1 MKQLISDAKELDR
14 YELIGANASPYSRKL
29 LAVLRYRRLPYTWRV
44 QDPATLPSDVAGQL
58 RLMPM
63 LRMSDGK
70 RFECDS
76 TPLAHMLE
84 ARHPKVRSI
93 IPDDPAAAF
102 LCHLIED
109 YADEWCTKMMYY
121 FRWSD
126 AEAARICARWVIR
139 DLRPEL
145 HGAELAAAQS
155 AFFQRQRDR
164 REMVGCAPE
173 NGPLIEAHFGE
184 LLRTLNLLGG
194 PDRYLFG
201 TRPSLADFALY
212 GQLFQLTLDSWP
224 QAVVRR
230 DAPLVENWVCRLD
243 DASGVDGEWDAL
255 DGGAS
260 YAARMATLRMIG
272 RGYLPFLV
280 KNAVAITAGEQTV
293 ELEIDHHLYS
303 QPAFKYQAKC
313 FDQIAQHWSVLA
325 ESDRSRLSPLLS
337 ETGCLPYLKGD
348 WREKAIAKTIPDRHS
363 VSRASVIANE
373 AQNTVREDRQE
384 QKS

>member
-1 MKQLISDAKELDR
+1 MKQSKRDSKHTDR
-14 YELIGANASPYSRKL
+14 YELVGANASPYSRKV
-29 LAVLRYRRLPYTWRV
+29 LAILRYRRLPHFWRI

-63 LRMSDGK
+63 LRVPNDD

-84 ARHPKVRSI
+84 ARHPHQRSI

-121 FRWSD
+121 FRWAD
-126 AEAARICARWVIR
+126 AEAARSCASWVTR
-139 DLRPEL
+139 DLQPEL
-145 HGAELAAAQS
+145 RGPELASAER
-155 AFFQRQRDR
+155 AFFQRQCSR

-201 TRPSLADFALY
+201 TRPSLGDFALY

-224 QAVVRR
+224 QSVVRR
-230 DAPLVENWVCRLD
+230 DAPLVENWVYRLD
-243 DASGVDGEWDAL
+243 DASGVEGVWDPI

-260 YAARMATLRMIG
+260 YAARMATLGMIG
-272 RGYLPFLV
+272 RVYLPFLV
-280 KNAVAITAGEQTV
+280 KNATAIAASEQTV
-293 ELEIDHHLYS
+293 SLEIDGRTYS

-313 FDQIAQHWSVLA
+313 FREIVEQWNALSEA
-325 ESDRSRLSPLLS
+325 DRSRLSRLLS
-337 ETGCLPYLKGD
+337 GTGCLPVLNGHF
-348 WREKAIAKTIPDRHS
+348 A
-363 VSRASVIANE
+363 
-373 AQNTVREDRQE
+373 
-384 QKS
+384 